1 MRAAP
6 PGRRPSNKPVAKFRG
21 DKLVDGVTHNPH
33 GRTDEEEAAYI
44 LADPVK
50 AAEERRIFEA
60 ELAEAARLEEE
71 QKLLLQRAAESAKR
85 DKQAAAEV
93 AAAAIEESQKREA
106 AEVAARQKAAQQEEA
121 ARRAEAARVVDARI
135 AAEKAEAE
143 AAQQAKLEK
152 ESDAARRAE
161 AARVVDARIAAEK
174 AEAEAAAR
182 AEAEAADERRA
193 QEALQER
200 IAAEKIRRERARQE
214 ESDRARAEEEAD
226 RLAARQEA
234 AAKAE
239 AARAALAAANEEDT
253 EELREKRRLAE
264 EKRRKR
270 AAFLDDMDGFSTDFI
285 AHNEKTAQQNKQQ
298 LEQTEAM
305 LAQQLADQAKGFVP
319 VASNYVPEE
328 KKAPVPLPPRPVF
341 TAVEKPKEEPKIDED
356 RSGQVF
362 QLGATSSETFDSTA
376 SALFTARDYGAGEG
390 EREEGITAKSAL
402 FDEEPLRAPTRV
414 GSGKAKGTGRA
425 APLVESSYAL
435 KPNVPVGRIGAE
447 RKDSVVPSLSK
458 YDPPKNTPPSIVAQS
473 SGPADQYTEEEGFGT
488 DDSISNVLT
497 REERAK
503 LTTAQKAHW
512 VAKQDD
518 LGKRR
523 KGFHGAV
530 TYAFDGI
537 FSWQMYGSAEAVDES
552 GSTYTEYLMRCQWG
566 TSWDNLQPWIS
577 ARRYREFDV
586 LDAELRRMFPNYERA
601 MPQLPGK
608 DFFRFLEAD
617 VIDKRRQTLENY
629 MSRIVLHLPT
639 ILRSRTISEFL
650 GIQERLVT
658 IKAQFAAAKTQ
669 APSSIASGQS
679 PDVAQSLMDR
689 SASPGTLPASASAS
703 SSAFAAIVGD
713 SQVLGEDAFIKTADH
728 AEQRRIDMG
737 FEALTEEEL
746 CLFEDELRKLILGL
760 QGHNST
766 KKIKKTSTGYIN
778 LVKLTTKWP
787 QLRATCA
794 VEKADSRS
802 FTLIPRALQAEE
814 DLTRLIR
821 DFEALTATTDH
832 LSVLGI

>member
-71 QKLLLQRAAESAKR
+71 QKLMLQRAAETAK
-85 DKQAAAEV
+85 QEQNAAQE
-93 AAAAIEESQKREA
+93 IPKREA
-106 AEVAARQKAAQQEEA
+106 EEA
-121 ARRAEAARVVDARI
+121 AKKAEAAQHAESAHRAEAARVVDARI
-135 AAEKAEAE
+135 AAEKEAE
-143 AAQQAKLEK
+143 AAQHA
-152 ESDAARRAE
+152 ESARRAE

-182 AEAEAADERRA
+182 AEAEAAEERRE

-200 IAAEKIRRERARQE
+200 IAAEKARREKARQE
-214 ESDRARAEEEAD
+214 EADRAQAEEEAD

-234 AAKAE
+234 AAQAE
-239 AARAALAAANEEDT
+239 AARAALAAANAEDT

-270 AAFLDDMDGFSTDFI
+270 AAFLDDMDGFSTDFV
-285 AHNEKTAQQNKQQ
+285 AHNERTAAQNKQQ
-298 LEQTEAM
+298 LKQMEA
-305 LAQQLADQAKGFVP
+305 LVAGHLADQAKGFVP
-319 VASNYVPEE
+319 VASKYVPEE
-328 KKAPVPLPPRPVF
+328 KKEPVPLPPRPVF
-341 TAVEKPKEEPKIDED
+341 TAVEKPKPKAGPQVGED

-362 QLGATSSETFDSTA
+362 QLGATASETFDSTA
-376 SALFTARDYGAGEG
+376 SALFSSREHGAG
-390 EREEGITAKSAL
+390 EREETAAAKAAMFL
-402 FDEEPLRAPTRV
+402 DDEPLRAPTRV
-414 GSGKAKGTGRA
+414 GSGKAKGTDRA
-425 APLVESSYAL
+425 APLVESSSVAL
-435 KPNVPVGRIGAE
+435 KPNVPVARIGAQ
-447 RKDSVVPSLSK
+447 RKESVVPSLSK
-458 YDPPKNTPPSIVAQS
+458 YDPPKNIPPSIIAHT
-473 SGPADQYTEEEGFGT
+473 SGSTDQYTEEEGFGT

-497 REERAK
+497 RDERAK

-523 KGFHGAV
+523 RGFHGAV

-537 FSWQMYGSAEAVDES
+537 FSWQMYGSAEAIDES

-658 IKAQFAAAKTQ
+658 IKAQFAAAKTA
-669 APSSIASGQS
+669 APSAAPSGQS
-679 PDVAQSLMDR
+679 PDVAQSLVDTR
-689 SASPGTLPASASAS
+689 TGSPAPATSDAAPAPAS
-703 SSAFAAIVGD
+703 SSAFSAIVRD
-713 SQVLGEDAFIKTADH
+713 SQVLGDDAFIKTADQ
-728 AEQRRIDMG
+728 AEQRRVDLD
-737 FEALTEEEL
+737 FEALSEDEL
-746 CLFEDELRKLILGL
+746 NLFEEELRKLILGL
-760 QGHNST
+760 QGHDT
-766 KKIKKTSTGYIN
+766 AKKIKKTSAGYIN

-794 VEKADSRS
+794 VENADARS

-821 DFEALTATTDH
+821 DFENLTATTDH

>member
-44 LADPVK
+44 LADPV
-50 AAEERRIFEA
+50 AAARERAIFEA
-60 ELAEAARLEEE
+60 ELAEEARKEEE
-71 QKLLLQRAAESAKR
+71 QKLMLQRAAAAKQE
-85 DKQAAAEV
+85 KKAAAD
-93 AAAAIEESQKREA
+93 AAAAAQEAQKREVEATKQAEAAKQAEAERRAEAARVVDARLA
-106 AEVAARQKAAQQEEA
+106 AEKAEAAAAAQTEA

-143 AAQQAKLEK
+143 AAVQ
-152 ESDAARRAE
+152 
-161 AARVVDARIAAEK
+161 
-174 AEAEAAAR
+174 AEAEAA
-182 AEAEAADERRA
+182 EELRA

-200 IAAEKIRRERARQE
+200 ISAEKARREKVRQE
-214 ESDRARAEEEAD
+214 EAERAQAEAEAD
-226 RLAARQEA
+226 RA

-239 AARAALAAANEEDT
+239 AAAEAARARAALAAANEGDT

-270 AAFLDDMDGFSTDFI
+270 AAFLDDMDGFSTEFV
-285 AHNEKTAQQNKQQ
+285 AHNEKTAQQNKEQ
-298 LEQTEAM
+298 LAQTEA
-305 LAQQLADQAKGFVP
+305 QLALHLANQASGFVP
-319 VASNYVPEE
+319 VESKYVPEE
-328 KKAPVPLPPRPVF
+328 KKVPGPLPARTPTVF
-341 TAVEKPKEEPKIDED
+341 PAAEKPKEELRVEEED
-356 RSGQVF
+356 RSGQVYK
-362 QLGATSSETFDSTA
+362 LGAGSSETFDSTA
-376 SALFTARDYGAGEG
+376 NSLFSVKDYSAGERA
-390 EREEGITAKSAL
+390 EAAKKAM
-402 FDEEPLRAPTRV
+402 FMDDEPLSAPRRV
-414 GSGKAKGTGRA
+414 GSGKTKVSGRA
-425 APLVESSYAL
+425 APLVESSTVFL
-435 KPNVPVGRIGAE
+435 KPNVPVGRIGAKRE
-447 RKDSVVPSLSK
+447 DAVVPALNK
-458 YDPPKNTPPSIVAQS
+458 YDTPKVAEKS
-473 SGPADQYTEEEGFGT
+473 AVARSTSPTDQYTEEEGFGT

-503 LTTAQKAHW
+503 LTSAQKVQW
-512 VAKQDD
+512 IAKQDD

-566 TSWDNLQPWIS
+566 TSWENLQPWIS

-650 GIQERLVT
+650 GIQERLST
-658 IKAQFAAAKTQ
+658 IKEQFAVAPKTQ
-669 APSSIASGQS
+669 VPQPMPSGQS
-679 PDVAQSLMDR
+679 GNVAQTLVDKDDADASS
-689 SASPGTLPASASAS
+689 SAVAPAAAS
-703 SSAFAAIVGD
+703 SSAFAADALG
-713 SQVLGEDAFIKTADH
+713 SQQLGEEAFIKTPDQ
-728 AEQRRIDMG
+728 AEQRRKDLG
-737 FEALTEEEL
+737 YSALSEDEL
-746 CLFEDELRKLILGL
+746 NLFEDELRKLILGL
-760 QGHNST
+760 QGHSST
-766 KKIKKTSTGYIN
+766 KRIKKTSAGYTN
-778 LVKLTTKWP
+778 LVKLTTMWP
-787 QLRATCA
+787 QLRATCE
-794 VEKADSRS
+794 VENADTRS

-814 DLTRLIR
+814 DLIRLIR
-821 DFEALTATTDH
+821 DFENLTATSDH